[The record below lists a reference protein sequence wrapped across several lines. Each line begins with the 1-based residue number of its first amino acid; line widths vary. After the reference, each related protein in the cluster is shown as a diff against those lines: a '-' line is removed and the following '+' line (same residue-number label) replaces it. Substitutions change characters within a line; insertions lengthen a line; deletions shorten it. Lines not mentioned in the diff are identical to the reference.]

1 MHGNGSDIGD
11 IVVDIDLVIM
21 VVMILMIVVKYINIY
36 GAWTIFMVLPLTMT
50 MKAVMFTRNFLN
62 MEHLNCFHS

>member
-21 VVMILMIVVKYINIY
+21 VVMILMIVVKYINID
-36 GAWTIFMVLPLTMT
+36 GA
-50 MKAVMFTRNFLN
+50 
-62 MEHLNCFHS
+62 

>member
-11 IVVDIDLVIM
+11 IVADSDLVIM

-36 GAWTIFMVLPLTMT
+36 GA
-50 MKAVMFTRNFLN
+50 
-62 MEHLNCFHS
+62 